1 MAKKKKEQK
10 VSISQGD
17 EAQAQAVL
25 ERYHKL
31 AGELRSSKDQN
42 QAEEA
47 VSTVSDLPEA
57 AQMALLKALSR
68 EYHQDAADV
77 LVAVNA
83 LSQLKSVRKEA
94 RRSLLRLEEARIYP
108 RWEPPIER
116 LSPVDAMQMQA
127 VNSKVTDL
135 MAVIEESENPPRF
148 WKGFVTDSRDI
159 GEVDLL
165 LMWEQGDNN
174 KEVIILGF
182 LLELWHDGIKDFF
195 SRVESKRSA
204 ERLVERTKGNV
215 KVDDCSLAE
224 ARRLIKEALAVN
236 ERFGTPIYK
245 DFRASLPL
253 VNKLILENPDI
264 VDEDEEDE
272 EEEDFAFEDEE
283 DEEEEYDE
291 EEIDPDLKP
300 IEVVTNFIED
310 WADQEYMDA
319 YNYLAS
325 QSRLRQGL
333 TQEEWAERR

>member
-47 VSTVSDLPEA
+47 LSTVSDLPEA

-77 LVAVNA
+77 LVAINA
-83 LSQLKSVRKEA
+83 LSQLKSIRKEA

-148 WKGFVTDSRDI
+148 WKGVVTQMREQ
-159 GEVDLL
+159 GEVELVL
-165 LMWEQGDNN
+165 CWEQGVDYS
-174 KEVIILGF
+174 EARALVF
-182 LLELWHDGIKDFF
+182 LLDFWQDGVKDFF
-195 SRVESKRSA
+195 TEVSGKRHIDSHIA
-204 ERLVERTKGNV
+204 ELHTKYPRPHNI
-215 KVDDCSLAE
+215 S
-224 ARRLIKEALAVN
+224 
-236 ERFGTPIYK
+236 
-245 DFRASLPL
+245 
-253 VNKLILENPDI
+253 
-264 VDEDEEDE
+264 
-272 EEEDFAFEDEE
+272 
-283 DEEEEYDE
+283 
-291 EEIDPDLKP
+291 
-300 IEVVTNFIED
+300 
-310 WADQEYMDA
+310 
-319 YNYLAS
+319 
-325 QSRLRQGL
+325 
-333 TQEEWAERR
+333 